1 MFQLLHHGKV
11 QEPLGDGCGGRE
23 SLGKSSYLSTAT
35 HKVRYFTMEQPVWLY
50 RYVSMECMPA
60 KLLYH

>member
-11 QEPLGDGCGGRE
+11 QEPRGDGCGGGE

-35 HKVRYFTMEQPVWLY
+35 GISLFNNQYGCTDVYQWNSHPE
-50 RYVSMECMPA
+50 
-60 KLLYH
+60 

>member
-11 QEPLGDGCGGRE
+11 QEAGGGGEGDGCGGGE

-35 HKVRYFTMEQPVWLY
+35 GISLFNNQYGCTDVYQWNSHPE
-50 RYVSMECMPA
+50 
-60 KLLYH
+60 

>member
-11 QEPLGDGCGGRE
+11 QEPRGDGCGGGE

-35 HKVRYFTMEQPVWLY
+35 GISLFNNQYGYTDVYQWNSHPE
-50 RYVSMECMPA
+50 
-60 KLLYH
+60 